1 MIPLTDEENKFV
13 CNLYDKKICCSYQ
26 SSKTSIESW
35 TDIRKV
41 HRVIQF
47 NQEAWLKF
55 YIEMNN
61 KLRREAKYDFQ
72 INFEKTMKNV
82 KKH

>member
-13 CNLYDKKICCSYQ
+13 CNLYDKKMCCSYQ

-41 HRVIQF
+41 QRVIQF
-47 NQEAWLKF
+47 NQEAWLKL

-61 KLRREAKYDFQ
+61 KLRTEAKYDFQ
-72 INFEKTMKNV
+72 INFEETMKNV

>member
-13 CNLYDKKICCSYQ
+13 CNLYDKKMCCSYQ

-47 NQEAWLKF
+47 NQEAWLKL

-61 KLRREAKYDFQ
+61 KLRTEAKYDFQ
-72 INFEKTMKNV
+72 INFEETMKNV

>member
-1 MIPLTDEENKFV
+1 MMPLK
-13 CNLYDKKICCSYQ
+13 KKICCSYQ
-26 SSKTSIESW
+26 SSKTSLESQ

-47 NQEAWLKF
+47 NQKAWLKL

-61 KLRREAKYDFQ
+61 KLRTEAKYDFQ
-72 INFEKTMKNV
+72 INFEKTVENV

>member
-1 MIPLTDEENKFV
+1 MIIKKCNKLV
-13 CNLYDKKICCSYQ
+13 CNLYDKKICFSYK

-35 TDIRKV
+35 TDIKKV

-47 NQEAWLKF
+47 NQEAWLKL

-61 KLRREAKYDFQ
+61 KLEQKQNMTFKLILKRQWK
-72 INFEKTMKNV
+72 M
-82 KKH
+82 